1 MRDNKEHSTDTSF
14 LKISCIY
21 QKQKVEPFCYLRF
34 TLISQAQ
41 MKILSLKKREFP
53 VKTSTVGDTGV
64 EPVTS
69 TTSMW
74 RSTN

>member
-1 MRDNKEHSTDTSF
+1 MKSFTALFTSF
-14 LKISCIY
+14 K
-21 QKQKVEPFCYLRF
+21 F
-34 TLISQAQ
+34 
-41 MKILSLKKREFP
+41 
-53 VKTSTVGDTGV
+53 VGDTGV